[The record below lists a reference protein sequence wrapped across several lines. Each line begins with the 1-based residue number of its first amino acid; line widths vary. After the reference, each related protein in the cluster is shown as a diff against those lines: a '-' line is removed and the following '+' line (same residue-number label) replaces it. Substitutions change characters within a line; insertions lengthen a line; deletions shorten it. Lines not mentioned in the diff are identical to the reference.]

1 VRRPVVEDT
10 AAQKSPKQTGQVEDS
25 KESPSAIQLE
35 SAKPAV
41 AEKPEAAQGDKA
53 EPEGAFKPS
62 FEELESSVN
71 EMNSLSSSMNHK
83 VRFEV
88 SEELGEL
95 VVNIIDTETNEV
107 IKTIPPEYLINLRAK
122 LHEQVGM
129 LLDREL

>member
-10 AAQKSPKQTGQVEDS
+10 AAQKSPKQADQVEDS
-25 KESPSAIQLE
+25 EESPSVLHLE
-35 SAKPAV
+35 SLKPAA

-62 FEELESSVN
+62 FEELESSVD
-71 EMNSLSSSMNHK
+71 EMNGLSSSMSHK
-83 VRFEV
+83 MRFEV

-95 VVNIIDTETNEV
+95 VVNIIDAETNEI

-129 LLDREL
+129 LLDKEL